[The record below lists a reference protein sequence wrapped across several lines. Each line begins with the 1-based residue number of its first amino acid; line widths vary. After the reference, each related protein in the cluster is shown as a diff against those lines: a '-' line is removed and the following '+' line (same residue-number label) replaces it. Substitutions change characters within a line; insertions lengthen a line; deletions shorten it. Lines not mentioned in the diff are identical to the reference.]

1 MIMQGPPSQPTNQE
15 VQQLIYIYQMLED
28 QQKFLTEQLRI
39 IDSQTQGVF
48 VSKTTMEGLQGIEN
62 GNELMLPV
70 GSNAFVKA
78 QLVDKDKILVSA
90 GRDILIEKSIADG
103 IVSMDSLL
111 TTYKDMREN
120 LYEKLTEINGK
131 LAQLRPEMEKLY
143 RASNAPPR

>member
-1 MIMQGPPSQPTNQE
+1 MIMQGPPSQPTNKE
-15 VQQLIYIYQMLED
+15 VQQLIYVYQMLED

-131 LAQLRPEMEKLY
+131 LTQLRPEMEKLY